1 MIIGPFGHQASIL
14 YSMNLVISFSLFI
27 SILKGFS
34 SLFLSEPSIQKI
46 NIVAHRG
53 AHTNLPENTIQAF
66 EEAIEIGV
74 DYIEVDL
81 RTTKNG
87 HLAVFHDRSLDR
99 MTGTQGNFSN
109 YDLKELQ
116 SMPLFH
122 QGELSNEY
130 RIPTFEEVLKIS
142 KGRVKIYLDF
152 KSADVQQTWKL
163 IQKFGMEDQIL
174 VYVNDPLQQKDWR
187 KTAPHVSLMMSL
199 PDSVQN
205 RESLKNFINQT
216 DVDYFD
222 GRCQDYTPEM
232 IQTAQ
237 CLGKEIWID
246 IQSPNE
252 SPEIWESCIKK
263 GVNALQTDHPRK
275 LMEYL
280 ISTDIRTQ

>member
-1 MIIGPFGHQASIL
+1 MIISPSDHQAGSL
-14 YSMNLVISFSLFI
+14 YSMNLIIFFSLFF

-34 SLFLSEPSIQKI
+34 PLFFSEPSIQKI
-46 NIVAHRG
+46 KVVAHRG
-53 AHTNLPENTIQAF
+53 AHTDLPENTIQAF

-81 RTTKNG
+81 RTTKDCN
-87 HLAVFHDRSLDR
+87 LAVFHDGSLDR
-99 MTGTQGNFSN
+99 MTGIQGDFGD

-122 QGELSNEY
+122 QGELSKEY
-130 RIPTFEEVLKIS
+130 KIPTFEEVLKIS

-163 IQKFGMEDQIL
+163 IQKFEMEDQIL
-174 VYVNDPLQQKDWR
+174 VYVNHPLQQKDWR
-187 KTAPHVSLMMSL
+187 KTAPNVPLMMSL

-205 RESLKNFINQT
+205 RESLKSFINQT

-237 CLGKEIWID
+237 SLGKEIWID

-263 GVNALQTDHPRK
+263 GINALQTDHPRK

-280 ISTDIRTQ
+280 KNMDLEIQ